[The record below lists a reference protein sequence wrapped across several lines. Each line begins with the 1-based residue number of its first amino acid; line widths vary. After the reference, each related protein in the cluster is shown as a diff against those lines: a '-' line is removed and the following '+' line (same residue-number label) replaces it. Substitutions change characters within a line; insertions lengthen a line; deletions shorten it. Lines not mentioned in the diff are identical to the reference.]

1 MYLWKLQK
9 TNARNAEG
17 IMRYELG
24 KGLMAN
30 VCFVGTKVLA
40 DNLRVVGDVLQKY

>member
-1 MYLWKLQK
+1 M
-9 TNARNAEG
+9 NARNAEG
-17 IMRYELG
+17 ITRYELG

-40 DNLRVVGDVLQKY
+40 DNSRVVGDVLQKY